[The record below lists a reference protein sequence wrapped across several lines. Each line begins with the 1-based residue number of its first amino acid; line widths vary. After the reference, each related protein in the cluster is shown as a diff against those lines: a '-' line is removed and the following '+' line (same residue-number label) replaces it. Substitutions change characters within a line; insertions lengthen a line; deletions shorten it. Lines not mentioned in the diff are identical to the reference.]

1 MGEIFFYDDAVF
13 MSEVQLMALYDVRCR
28 DVVRILASGPMGRRE
43 IGEKLREVYPT
54 LSPRG
59 RWVKTVLL
67 EWNPY
72 VIREDNNYKLSDLG
86 QALSAIPGE
95 VGGELSDAEKVFILG
110 TMMLDEAQRKIVAEL
125 IATGKSTSKDT
136 WKVTQTE
143 RVLKKLGI
151 IK

>member
-72 VIREDNNYKLSDLG
+72 VVREDNSYRLSDLG

>member
-1 MGEIFFYDDAVF
+1 MK
-13 MSEVQLMALYDVRCR
+13 ALCATLSLF
-28 DVVRILASGPMGRRE
+28 ITPQGKPLSRRE

-72 VIREDNNYKLSDLG
+72 VIREDNNYRLSDLG

>member
-1 MGEIFFYDDAVF
+1 
-13 MSEVQLMALYDVRCR
+13 MALYDVRCR

-72 VIREDNNYKLSDLG
+72 VVREDNSYRLSDLG